1 MVKRKYKHRNLI
13 TRTISTTSGDV
24 LYFDA
29 DEKGNKT
36 VYVTIQGK
44 VNEAVF
50 LKKASKNIKGIVLAV
65 ENVTTNERLYGIT
78 LENFLANAEEITDQ
92 ED

>member
-1 MVKRKYKHRNLI
+1 MVKRRYEHRNLI

-29 DEKGNKT
+29 ETKENKT
-36 VYVTIQGK
+36 ANVTIQGK
-44 VNEAVF
+44 ANEAVF

-65 ENVTTNERLYGIT
+65 ENVTTQEKLYGIT
-78 LENFLANAEEITDQ
+78 LEKFLENAEEITDK